1 MSEFTT
7 ELAETTAAI
16 IEHVGADADTPA
28 EGMSG
33 ALWTQLAD
41 GGFVTVGVPETAG
54 GGGAALGDALAVVTT
69 AARHGAVVPLV
80 EHGILAAWLAA
91 TAGHVLTS
99 EIATAAKGDAQCSV
113 RRHGDNLLFD
123 GTVTGVPYAAD
134 ADTLVVILPPNP
146 GAGGSSV
153 AVVAMSGSGADISAE
168 TDLIGVSYA
177 DIIFR
182 DASVAFH
189 GSSPVSATEFL
200 QRGAL
205 AYAAAT
211 AAAAVA
217 VQDHT
222 VRYAS
227 ERIQFGRPIAKFQA
241 VQQELAQLAARTTM
255 MEIAVDSAIAAHDDP
270 EIGRLTTAAAKVVT
284 AMSAHSVAAAGHQI
298 HGAIGT
304 TSEHSL
310 GRFTTAL
317 WSWRDRF
324 GSEQFWAEDLAS
336 RILDDGIDVWDVVTG
351 TRADHDTAPTTHR
364 SPA

>member
-1 MSEFTT
+1 MSELTT
-7 ELAETTAAI
+7 ELTAATAAI
-16 IEHVGADADTPA
+16 VERVGVDPQTPS
-28 EGMSG
+28 EGVSEE
-33 ALWTQLAD
+33 LWRHLVD
-41 GGFVTVGVPETAG
+41 GGFATVGVPEAAG
-54 GGGAALGDALAVVTT
+54 GGGATLGDALAVVAT

-91 TAGHVLTS
+91 TAGYVSTS
-99 EIATAAKGDAQCSV
+99 EFATAAVGDVHCSIRRDGDA
-113 RRHGDNLLFD
+113 LLFD

-134 ADTLVVILPPNP
+134 ADTLVVVLPPES
-146 GAGGSSV
+146 GADGSSV
-153 AVVAMSGSGADISAE
+153 AVLPMSGSGAEISAD

-177 DIIFR
+177 DIVFR
-182 DASVAFH
+182 DAPVVFH
-189 GSSPVSATEFL
+189 GSSPVSLTEFL

-211 AAAAVA
+211 AAVAAAVR
-217 VQDHT
+217 DHT

-227 ERIQFGRPIAKFQA
+227 ERIQFGRPLAKFQA
-241 VQQELAQLAARTTM
+241 VQQQLAGLAARTTM
-255 MEIAVDSAIAAHDDP
+255 MEVAVDAAIAEHDDP
-270 EIGRLTTAAAKVVT
+270 EIGRLATAAAKVVT
-284 AMSAHSVAAAGHQI
+284 AMSAHSIAAAGHQI

-304 TSEHSL
+304 TSEHDL

-351 TRADHDTAPTTHR
+351 TRAQYDSTQTTDR
-364 SPA
+364 SPV